1 MEIDLIIEQAD
12 GLIPVEIKSAR
23 TWNRDFFLN
32 LEKWN
37 GYSGNLP
44 ENSHVVYGGDE
55 SIRTA
60 LGIVHPW
67 NSIDEISDLK

>member
-1 MEIDLIIEQAD
+1 MEIDLIIEQAN
-12 GLIPVEIKSAR
+12 GLTPVEIKSAK
-23 TWNRDFFLN
+23 TWNRDFFMN

-55 SIRTA
+55 NFNNSW
-60 LGIVHPW
+60 GMVHSW
-67 NSIDEISDLK
+67 NSIDDIDL